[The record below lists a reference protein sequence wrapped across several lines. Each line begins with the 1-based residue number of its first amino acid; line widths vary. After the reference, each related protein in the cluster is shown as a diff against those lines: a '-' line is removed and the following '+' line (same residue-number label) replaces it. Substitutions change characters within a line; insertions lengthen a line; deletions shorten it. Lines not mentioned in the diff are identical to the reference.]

1 MKFLALLFSLIVVSS
16 AQASCPG
23 DANSDLRVDVKD
35 IMVVLSNWTPNNLT
49 GGFDFPVGDVNYD
62 GYVDAGDLTLI
73 ISMWGLGGPTNP
85 NSCYPFGAPLDASH
99 ECIASVISQRPS
111 CGGWWDSECDDLLC
125 QQIDCLGP
133 WCP

>member
-23 DANSDLRVDVKD
+23 DANSDLRVDVQD
-35 IMVVLSNWTPNNLT
+35 IIVVLSNWTPNDLT

-62 GYVDAGDLTLI
+62 GSVNAGDLTLI

-85 NSCYPFGAPLDASH
+85 HSCYPFGAPLDASP

-111 CGGWWDSECDDLLC
+111 CGGWWDPECDDLLC